1 MISKAKIKLIQSLKH
16 KKNRDKNGLF
26 VAEGIK
32 TIKELLDT
40 KLSTVEVFCTQK
52 ALSQIVINKDVKI
65 TEARIEEIKKITH
78 LSTPSEI
85 VGLFKIPKNDLL
97 DSFCSNFILV
107 LDGVQDPG
115 NLGTI
120 IRLADWYNIKSI
132 VCSENCVDNYNP
144 KVVQSTMGSIF
155 RVKVHYTDLESYLEK
170 AKKNKF
176 TIYGSFMD
184 GKTIYTESFDE
195 KKILIMGSEG
205 KGISDEVEKFV
216 ENKISIP
223 AFFNGDDGPESLNVA
238 IASAII
244 VSEMCRTAL

>member
-40 KLSTVEVFCTQK
+40 KLSAVEIFCTQK
-52 ALSQIVINKDVKI
+52 ALSQIEINKDVKL
-65 TEARIEEIKKITH
+65 TEAGKEEIKKVTH

-85 VGLFKIPKNDLL
+85 VGLFKTPENDLA
-97 DSFCSNFILV
+97 DSFRTNFILV

-120 IRLADWYNIKSI
+120 IRLADWYDIKNI
-132 VCSENCVDNYNP
+132 VCSENCVDAYNP

-155 RVKVHYTDLESYLEK
+155 RVKVHYTNLLPFLEQ
-170 AKKNKF
+170 ANRNKF
-176 TIYGSFMD
+176 TIYGSFMN
-184 GKTIYTESFDE
+184 GETIYTELFDE

-216 ENKISIP
+216 EKKIGIP
-223 AFFNGDDGPESLNVA
+223 TFFNGDDGPESLNVA

-244 VSEMCRTAL
+244 VSEMQQQ

>member
-16 KKNRDKNGLF
+16 KKNRDKNGIF
-26 VAEGIK
+26 VAEGVK

-40 KLSTVEVFCTQK
+40 KLSAVELFCTQK
-52 ALSQIVINKDVKI
+52 ALSQIEINKDVKVI
-65 TEARIEEIKKITH
+65 EAGKEEIKKITH

-85 VGLFKIPKNDLL
+85 VGLFKIPENDLT
-97 DSFCSNFILV
+97 DSFGTNFILV

-120 IRLADWYNIKSI
+120 IRLADWYDIKSI
-132 VCSENCVDNYNP
+132 VCSENCVDAYNP

-155 RVKVHYTDLESYLEK
+155 RVKVHYTNLFPFLEQ
-170 AKKNKF
+170 ANRNKF
-176 TIYGSFMD
+176 TIYGSFMN
-184 GKTIYTESFDE
+184 GETIYTESFDRN
-195 KKILIMGSEG
+195 KILIMGSEG
-205 KGISDEVEKFV
+205 KGISDEIEKFV
-216 ENKISIP
+216 EKKISIP

-244 VSEMCRTAL
+244 VSEMKRT